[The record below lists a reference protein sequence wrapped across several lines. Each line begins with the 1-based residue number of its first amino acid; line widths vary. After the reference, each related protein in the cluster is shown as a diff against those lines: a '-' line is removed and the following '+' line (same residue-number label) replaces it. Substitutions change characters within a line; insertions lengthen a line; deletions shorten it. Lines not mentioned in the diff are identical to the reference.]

1 VDWTTGGWIGGIVGG
16 MQRVLS
22 LVNDET
28 RIVPGRGPV
37 LGVSDLKVQFDMY
50 QAIYDRLSKLLN
62 SGRGPTEAVEAKPTK
77 EFDAKMGNPDEFVR
91 RAFESLW
98 AYVTP
103 DA

>member
-1 VDWTTGGWIGGIVGG
+1 MEATEATPTRLASNRASATWRAMYDTTAGSA
-16 MQRVLS
+16 L
-22 LVNDET
+22 
-28 RIVPGRGPV
+28 
-37 LGVSDLKVQFDMY
+37 
-50 QAIYDRLSKLLN
+50 
-62 SGRGPTEAVEAKPTK
+62 EAVEAKPTK